1 MRQIFLQFLFVLL
14 LVGCSADEDQSVSE
28 EHVWKSQ
35 TDTLDKAREVEDI
48 LSQDAADKGAMI
60 DGSDY

>member
-1 MRQIFLQFLFVLL
+1 MKIILHFLFLL
-14 LVGCSADEDQSVSE
+14 LLLGCSSDEDQSNSE

-48 LSQDAADKGAMI
+48 LSQDAADKSRMI
-60 DGSDY
+60 DGSDH